1 MAYTFFPSATT
12 SGGGPFHFFQY
23 EVTVGIISVDGF
35 ESRFALACQPKG
47 TCKEEIHRLF
57 TAKHINPRTFSD
69 CTDLDSTMY
78 YRLQN
83 EAEQPKLSTIV
94 SLCVGFSLDTL
105 TGYHLIALA
114 GYTLLPRNT
123 LHRIYAY
130 FIENSQSLTIS
141 ECNKFLEDM
150 GFYIV
155 DNMPAAMILKFAEFC
170 AGGNGRYDRVALVY
184 DVRTAS
190 SFTELF
196 DVLDKL
202 KDMEAQCR
210 MLFLE
215 AAPEVIIKRYKET
228 RRRHPLA
235 ADTDSLEEAV
245 KKERAMMAPVK
256 ERADFVIDTSRTS
269 TAQLRGELL
278 RLFGQEG
285 EKGGMTVSVT
295 SFGFKYG
302 LPLEAD
308 LVFDVR
314 FMPNPFYME
323 DLRPRTGL
331 DQAVA
336 DYVFHFPQTQDYMRR
351 LEDLLAFSLP
361 LYAEEGK
368 TSLTIAVGCTG
379 GHHRSVAVTHA
390 LAGFIHGLGYQ
401 VLENHRDMTRG
412 G

>member
-1 MAYTFFPSATT
+1 MDIL
-12 SGGGPFHFFQY
+12 
-23 EVTVGIISVDGF
+23 IISG
-35 ESRFALACQPKG
+35 
-47 TCKEEIHRLF
+47 
-57 TAKHINPRTFSD
+57 
-69 CTDLDSTMY
+69 
-78 YRLQN
+78 
-83 EAEQPKLSTIV
+83 LS
-94 SLCVGFSLDTL
+94 G
-105 TGYHLIALA
+105 A
-114 GYTLLPRNT
+114 GKSKAASY
-123 LHRIYAY
+123 
-130 FIENSQSLTIS
+130 
-141 ECNKFLEDM
+141 LEDM

-170 AGGNGRYDRVALVY
+170 AGGSGRYDRVALVY

-196 DVLDKL
+196 NVLDKL
-202 KDMEAQCR
+202 RAMEGACR

-215 AAPEVIIKRYKET
+215 AEPEVIIKRYKET

-235 ADTDSLEEAV
+235 DQTDSLEEAV
-245 KKERAMMAPVK
+245 RREQELMRPVR
-256 ERADFVIDTSRTS
+256 ERADHVIDTSHTS

-278 RLFGQEG
+278 RLFGDPE

-314 FMPNPFYME
+314 FMPNPFYIE
-323 DLRPRTGL
+323 ELRPQTGL
-331 DQAVA
+331 DQAVS
-336 DYVFHFPQTQDYMRR
+336 DYVFSFQQTQGYLKR
-351 LEDLLAFSLP
+351 LEDLLTFSLP

-368 TSLTIAVGCTG
+368 TSLVIAVGCTG

-390 LAGFIHGLGYQ
+390 LAEFISGQGYQ
-401 VLENHRDMTRG
+401 VSENHRDMNRG

>member
-1 MAYTFFPSATT
+1 MDIL
-12 SGGGPFHFFQY
+12 
-23 EVTVGIISVDGF
+23 IISG
-35 ESRFALACQPKG
+35 
-47 TCKEEIHRLF
+47 
-57 TAKHINPRTFSD
+57 
-69 CTDLDSTMY
+69 
-78 YRLQN
+78 
-83 EAEQPKLSTIV
+83 LS
-94 SLCVGFSLDTL
+94 G
-105 TGYHLIALA
+105 A
-114 GYTLLPRNT
+114 GKSKAASY
-123 LHRIYAY
+123 
-130 FIENSQSLTIS
+130 
-141 ECNKFLEDM
+141 LEDM

-155 DNMPAAMILKFAEFC
+155 DNMPAGRILKFAEFC
-170 AGGNGRYDRVALVY
+170 AGGSGRYDRVALVY

-202 KDMEAQCR
+202 RAMEGACR

-215 AAPEVIIKRYKET
+215 AEPEVIIKRYKET

-235 ADTDSLEEAV
+235 DQTDSLEEAV
-245 KKERAMMAPVK
+245 RRERELMQPVR
-256 ERADFVIDTSRTS
+256 ERADYIVDTSRTS

-278 RLFGQEG
+278 RLFGDPE

-302 LPLEAD
+302 LPLDAD

-314 FMPNPFYME
+314 FMPNPFYIE
-323 DLRPRTGL
+323 ELRPQTGL
-331 DQAVA
+331 DQAVSN
-336 DYVFHFPQTQDYMRR
+336 YVFSFQQTQGYLKR

-368 TSLTIAVGCTG
+368 TSLVIAVGCTG

-390 LAGFIHGLGYQ
+390 LAEFISGQGYQ
-401 VLENHRDMTRG
+401 VSENHRDMNRG